1 MGMRRDERKRT
12 GAHGVSD
19 YQQETNM
26 KDYFS
31 DEDQDLLTEIWDL
44 FFENIDPEDHED
56 AALRVVNHLLRRQ
69 AWYGTI
75 YWSRDEAAHMLF
87 ERHGRVDK
95 NFWAKVCLSDVV
107 YEFEQ
112 KMQSWVQEYL
122 EKAIDE
128 IVAVPTQEKP
138 CNP

>member
-1 MGMRRDERKRT
+1 
-12 GAHGVSD
+12 
-19 YQQETNM
+19 
-26 KDYFS
+26 
-31 DEDQDLLTEIWDL
+31 
-44 FFENIDPEDHED
+44 
-56 AALRVVNHLLRRQ
+56 
-69 AWYGTI
+69 
-75 YWSRDEAAHMLF
+75 
-87 ERHGRVDK
+87 
-95 NFWAKVCLSDVV
+95 LSDAV